1 MGTLLDDEREFLRM
15 PRGRTDDECDGVR
28 AGGEWGWSTCILDSR
43 NGESEWW
50 KGKR

>member
-1 MGTLLDDEREFLRM
+1 MLEEEREFLRM

-43 NGESEWW
+43 NSESEREQ
-50 KGKR
+50 GER